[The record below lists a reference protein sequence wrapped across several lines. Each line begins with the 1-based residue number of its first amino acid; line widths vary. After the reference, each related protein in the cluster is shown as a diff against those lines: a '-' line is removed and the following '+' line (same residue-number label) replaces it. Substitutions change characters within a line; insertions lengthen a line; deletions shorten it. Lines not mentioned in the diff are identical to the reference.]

1 MKNNTH
7 NSTKRASINKSR
19 KNKTHKNKIRKVN
32 GVKPNNNHIVKYMLQ
47 MLITVKLYH
56 WNTLSFSV
64 HKATD
69 DLYGELNTLIDQFVE
84 ILLGKADNINK
95 KNKHNVLDIKS
106 VNTKIY
112 MDNGG
117 FKKEIDAY
125 KNFMIGLSSVFNHR
139 ENSDLLNVRDEILA
153 TLNKMSYLL
162 TLK

>member
-1 MKNNTH
+1 
-7 NSTKRASINKSR
+7 
-19 KNKTHKNKIRKVN
+19 
-32 GVKPNNNHIVKYMLQ
+32 

-84 ILLGKADNINK
+84 ILLGKDDNVNEK
-95 KNKHNVLDIKS
+95 KKHEILD
-106 VNTKIY
+106 TKTLQLKTFK
-112 MDNGG
+112 DNSG
-117 FKKEIDAY
+117 FKKEIDSY
-125 KNFMIGLSSVFNHR
+125 KKFMINLGNQFNQR
-139 ENSDLLNVRDEILA
+139 ENSDILNVRDEILA